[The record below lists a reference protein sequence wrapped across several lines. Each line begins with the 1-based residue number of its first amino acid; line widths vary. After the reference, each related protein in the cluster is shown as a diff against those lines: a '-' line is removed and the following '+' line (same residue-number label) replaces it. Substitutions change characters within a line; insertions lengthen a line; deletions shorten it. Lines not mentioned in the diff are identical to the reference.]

1 MQSAHASI
9 HQSWPIVA
17 GIAFLH
23 TFTTQSRTTNMK
35 IFTTLVALTL
45 TATINSAAKAQD
57 TGVHGTVVA
66 GVAYAPEYEG
76 ADKQEIVPL
85 VIGRINNGNRY
96 LAFEGPTLRANVLDN
111 KGLEFGPVV
120 NITTKRGRD
129 IQSRAVARLGT
140 IKDAVEVGVF
150 AAISR
155 PVFGKDRIRLAV
167 QGVQDVSGVHKGFL
181 STASANYVWSVSP
194 EFSLLGDVTA
204 TYASAKYARKYFSVN
219 AAGAIASGLSIF
231 NAKRGIKDVG
241 GSLSARYAID
251 KRWSLFGIG
260 AYKRLVG
267 RSAVS
272 PIVKN
277 EGNPNQFVGGI
288 GIGLSF

>member
-1 MQSAHASI
+1 MK
-9 HQSWPIVA
+9 
-17 GIAFLH
+17 
-23 TFTTQSRTTNMK
+23 TFTTL
-35 IFTTLVALTL
+35 FALTL
-45 TATINSAAKAQD
+45 TTTINSTAKAQN

-76 ADKQEIVPL
+76 ADKQKIVPL
-85 VIGRINNGNRY
+85 VIGRINDGNRY

-120 NITTKRGRD
+120 NITTKRGRG

-140 IKDAVEVGVF
+140 INDAVEVGVF

-167 QGVQDVSGVHKGFL
+167 QGVQDVSGVHKGWL
-181 STASANYVWSVSP
+181 SSASANYVWSVSP
-194 EFSLLGDVTA
+194 KFSLVSDVNA
-204 TYASAKYARKYFSVN
+204 TYASGEYARNYFSVTS
-219 AAGAIASGLSIF
+219 AGAIASGLPTF
-231 NAKRGIKDVG
+231 NARSGIKDIG
-241 GSLSARYAID
+241 GSLSARYVID

-267 RSAVS
+267 SSAES
-272 PIVKN
+272 PIVKDA
-277 EGNPNQFVGGI
+277 GNPNQFVGGV